1 MYGLLTKCGAGA
13 VLSAGLSVLG
23 VTYLCTDV
31 PTNHQ
36 HHRPAAVVA
45 VQADAALGAGGGVA
59 VGARTGQWQCR
70 TRDLGERQPRRQRRR
85 ERQPRHQ
92 QPGRHPGSSSN
103 PGTSHPA
110 PDCGCTTNNPPLINV
125 KPDVDVD
132 VDVVVKLPDTDL
144 NAPGL
149 VGGVLGTVGTVVD
162 VVLPD
167 CGCSSAGPPALLP
180 LPVLGH

>member
-1 MYGLLTKCGAGA
+1 
-13 VLSAGLSVLG
+13 VLG

-31 PTNHQ
+31 PSNHHQ
-36 HHRPAAVVA
+36 HRPAAVVA
-45 VQADAALGAGGGVA
+45 VQADAALGAGLVISPSSHG
-59 VGARTGQWQCR
+59 
-70 TRDLGERQPRRQRRR
+70 
-85 ERQPRHQ
+85 
-92 QPGRHPGSSSN
+92 PGTSNPGNSNPGHSNPGNSNPGNSNPGNSNPGNSN
-103 PGTSHPA
+103 PGTNHPA
-110 PDCGCTTNNPPLINV
+110 PDCGCATNNPPLVNV
-125 KPDVDVD
+125 KPDVDLD

-167 CGCSSAGPPALLP
+167 CGCSPALLP